1 MDRTNVFFL
10 IAAGAAAWWVY
21 NEYQKQRA
29 DQAAMF
35 IRQDALNVS
44 PKSYAD
50 QMATGY
56 I

>member
-10 IAAGAAAWWVY
+10 IAAGVAGWWLW

-29 DQAAMF
+29 AQTTMF
-35 IRQDALNVS
+35 VRQDALNVS
-44 PKSYAD
+44 PRTYAD

>member
-10 IAAGAAAWWVY
+10 IVAGAAAWWIY

-35 IRQDALNVS
+35 IRDDALNVS
-44 PKSYAD
+44 PRNLMD
-50 QMATGY
+50 QMSTGY

>member
-10 IAAGAAAWWVY
+10 VVAGAAAWWAW

-29 DQAAMF
+29 AQTAMF
-35 IRQDALNVS
+35 IEQDALNVS
-44 PKSYAD
+44 PRNYAD
-50 QMATGY
+50 QMSTGY